1 MKIST
6 TSGIVFI
13 YILICPIKS
22 HIYTFKNILGAGM
35 VARAV
40 EYLPSKHEAF
50 SSNPSTT
57 KKKKKEREN
66 KLKLLQTLFSFKGK
80 MLS

>member
-57 KKKKKEREN
+57 KKKKKREREQIKTITN
-66 KLKLLQTLFSFKGK
+66 II
-80 MLS
+80 